1 MIFKKRTAET
11 PPFTANDKAPVAD
24 AKYGFSAR
32 EWRMLRG
39 LKTPAGI
46 QRLLNALSYHDA
58 DTAWS
63 PRRVLREGTAHC
75 LEGGILAAAALRTIG
90 HPPLILDLVGEQDDD
105 HIIAVYRERGH
116 WGAVSKS
123 HFNGLRERPPIF
135 RSLRELA
142 LSYFED
148 YYNGRGERTLRKFS
162 EPVDLSRFDG
172 RDWMT
177 TERPIWFV
185 PKHLVFRTKH
195 IPLITAA
202 QAKSLARVDRLAVQ
216 AGLIGYDHS
225 LMFANGKSIVAE
237 LVHTDPR
244 ARTRRAR

>member
-1 MIFKKRTAET
+1 
-11 PPFTANDKAPVAD
+11 VAD
-24 AKYGFSAR
+24 ANYGFSAR

-75 LEGGILAAAALRTIG
+75 LEGGILAAAALRAIG

-105 HIIAVYRERGH
+105 HIISVYRERGH

-162 EPVDLSRFDG
+162 EPVDLSRFDD
-172 RDWMT
+172 REWMT
-177 TERPIWFV
+177 TELPIWFV

-195 IPLITAA
+195 IPLITPA
-202 QAKSLARVDRLAVQ
+202 QAKALARVDRLAVQ

-225 LMFANGKSIVAE
+225 LMFANGRSIVAE
-237 LVHTDPR
+237 LAHTDPR
-244 ARTRRAR
+244 ARARRAR

>member
-1 MIFKKRTAET
+1 M
-11 PPFTANDKAPVAD
+11 AD

-63 PRRVLREGTAHC
+63 PLRVLREGTAHC
-75 LEGGILAAAALRTIG
+75 LEGGILAAAALRAIG

-162 EPVDLSRFDG
+162 EPVDLSRFDD
-172 RDWMT
+172 RAWMT

-195 IPLITAA
+195 MPLITRA
-202 QAKSLARVDRLAVQ
+202 QAKSLVRLDRLSVQ

-225 LMFANGKSIVAE
+225 LMFANGKSILAE
-237 LVHTDPR
+237 LAHTDPR
-244 ARTRRAR
+244 ARARRAR